1 MLSPCKIPVSWH
13 EIPGLVL
20 KQFWGWLTS
29 TINWMFVSS
38 RNSYVEILESG
49 SFGKWFGHEGGTL
62 VNEIIALIKETL
74 ESPLGP
80 SSIWGHSKKAA
91 VYEPGSDPSPDTK
104 SAGASILVFQ
114 PLELW
119 EINFCCVY
127 ATQFMIFSYSSPKGL
142 WQRVWDH
149 STLDALLIW

>member
-1 MLSPCKIPVSWH
+1 
-13 EIPGLVL
+13 
-20 KQFWGWLTS
+20 
-29 TINWMFVSS
+29 MFVSS

-91 VYEPGSDPSPDTK
+91 VYEPGS
-104 SAGASILVFQ
+104 
-114 PLELW
+114 
-119 EINFCCVY
+119 EINWTWIQIKKKQKTKNFKQSNY
-127 ATQFMIFSYSSPKGL
+127 
-142 WQRVWDH
+142 
-149 STLDALLIW
+149 